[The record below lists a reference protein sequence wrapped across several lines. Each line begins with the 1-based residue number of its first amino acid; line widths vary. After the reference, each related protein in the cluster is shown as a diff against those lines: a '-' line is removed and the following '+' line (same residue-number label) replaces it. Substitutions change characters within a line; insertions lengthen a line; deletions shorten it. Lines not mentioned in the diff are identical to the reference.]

1 MRPVLRLLGTRYG
14 IALLLVLL
22 VLGAVGIFRSVA
34 GRYQGGPLA
43 APAVVD
49 TSPSAAGSTLGD
61 DSVPSPQSPAPP
73 ITSPGAAPPEQV
85 AADFTRAWL
94 HHDGVTGAQW
104 RQGFAKYA
112 TAALLDKLKDTDP
125 AGVPASRTT
134 GPVTLHNRA
143 TTFVEAVVPVDS
155 GTLTLRLLATNG
167 RWQVDGVDWER
178 T

>member
-73 ITSPGAAPPEQV
+73 ITSPGA
-85 AADFTRAWL
+85 
-94 HHDGVTGAQW
+94 GAQW
-104 RQGFAKYA
+104 RQGFAKYV